1 MRAVW
6 NTARFALLLVFLA
19 FYGAR
24 TVDYSPSLAASP
36 APPRLGFGESLA
48 LSDFD
53 GDNLADR
60 ARLGGEGARKSIEIY
75 LSRTGKLSVLQ
86 FETLSAAH
94 GSLLAQD
101 VNNDGDVDLIWTD
114 LLHPDDVVIWINNGL
129 GRFERICPHQYA
141 RAFVIGAP
149 ILKTD
154 DGNKPDAASAP
165 ARSFWLDQVISAA
178 AMDHCRTDPPRYER
192 DEFPHSALLD
202 RSLSIRGPP
211 SSII

>member
-6 NTARFALLLVFLA
+6 NTARFALLLFFLA

-24 TVDYSPSLAASP
+24 TVDYSRSLAASP
-36 APPRLGFGESLA
+36 PPPRLGFGKSLA

-129 GRFERICPHQYA
+129 GRFERICP
-141 RAFVIGAP
+141 
-149 ILKTD
+149 
-154 DGNKPDAASAP
+154 
-165 ARSFWLDQVISAA
+165 
-178 AMDHCRTDPPRYER
+178 
-192 DEFPHSALLD
+192 
-202 RSLSIRGPP
+202 
-211 SSII
+211 